1 MFFSD
6 SGCLPFWTLRKYN
19 LVANKAL
26 GQNFL
31 VESDI
36 ATFIV
41 DSANISKDTCVIEI
55 GPGLGALTEI
65 ALEKAGLVMAFEI
78 DANMV
83 KILTETFKEKDNF
96 ILTNIDFLK
105 VDIEKLI
112 KEAEEADLLN
122 DYGLYMNLAD
132 AIDSQGKKEVSNHVI
147 TETEWKRLTRR
158 YCLWLS

>member
-1 MFFSD
+1 MISSKKYVD
-6 SGCLPFWTLRKYN
+6 ETLRKNN
-19 LVANKAL
+19 LVANKSL

-105 VDIEKLI
+105 VDIENGN
-112 KEAEEADLLN
+112 KE
-122 DYGLYMNLAD
+122 G
-132 AIDSQGKKEVSNHVI
+132 
-147 TETEWKRLTRR
+147 
-158 YCLWLS
+158 C

>member
-1 MFFSD
+1 M
-6 SGCLPFWTLRKYN
+6 
-19 LVANKAL
+19 
-26 GQNFL
+26 

-83 KILTETFKEKDNF
+83 KILTETFKEKVIKHF
-96 ILTNIDFLK
+96 NIGHCNSKTLLK
-105 VDIEKLI
+105 RLN
-112 KEAEEADLLN
+112 LLN
-122 DYGLYMNLAD
+122 VSKETLE
-132 AIDSQGKKEVSNHVI
+132 AILNDK
-147 TETEWKRLTRR
+147 
-158 YCLWLS
+158 